1 MTRQRLARTLW
12 IVVALWAVFILLSL
26 HFGWL
31 DAFFFDA
38 SHAHVQGID
47 FFPVER
53 GWLNLLAGRSEFDTF
68 HSGYGPYA
76 TWLVYHPALAVIV
89 GPSLMAFKPWTAYAM
104 WSVISMG
111 LMVLSAFFILQRG
124 TVSRG
129 TDDLRRPLVV
139 LLFLGFPTALML
151 YVGNVQAVLVLS
163 CALLFAALDSMAA
176 DGVTRRNERMLLAGL
191 LLSLF
196 SKPIVFAM
204 LPLFLLLQQTRR
216 SALRSLGLYMV
227 VSLIFLAMPALNPVA
242 LSWGQRWFLAM
253 HPEIV
258 AQTMNPFTNGFIVT
272 VPMQDNAIHWLAMAG
287 LSDFRLLHID
297 VYSLPALL
305 DGWLGMRTPDAFYK
319 VPSILVLELSILIVF
334 IRDRS
339 ARLEAALY
347 TTMAASLLLF
357 VSYGLVWEY
366 HFTAVFPIAGLLLM
380 RGLRSKLDPAIV
392 SLSVLVWLP
401 SLYLVLSNSDLASMS
416 VQNVL
421 RLERVGPVVLIFS
434 LLLIHATRVALR
446 SPGGLGVPMRS
457 TSRP

>member
-216 SALRSLGLYMV
+216 SALRSLGIYMV

-287 LSDFRLLHID
+287 AHPTRSTRSHPSSCSSSRSSSSLSATAR
-297 VYSLPALL
+297 P
-305 DGWLGMRTPDAFYK
+305 GWKPRSTPPWPPRCCSSSATASYGSTTSRQSFPSRACSSCVAF
-319 VPSILVLELSILIVF
+319 
-334 IRDRS
+334 
-339 ARLEAALY
+339 
-347 TTMAASLLLF
+347 AASSTLQSSASAFSSGCPASTWCSATAILL
-357 VSYGLVWEY
+357 
-366 HFTAVFPIAGLLLM
+366 
-380 RGLRSKLDPAIV
+380 R
-392 SLSVLVWLP
+392 
-401 SLYLVLSNSDLASMS
+401 
-416 VQNVL
+416 
-421 RLERVGPVVLIFS
+421 
-434 LLLIHATRVALR
+434 
-446 SPGGLGVPMRS
+446 
-457 TSRP
+457 